1 MGSLHLRL
9 SVAKLTVIDS
19 GRLESVL
26 TQYRELSRKAKVEN
40 RFIFNHVCI
49 RTERIGEAADLLEKS
64 FGLPAFLSP
73 GGQTFEEERGYQISW
88 LEEQAVYLELSEFDR
103 SQSIGYDTG
112 VGQPIGHLSE
122 VGFFVPGMDTALQHL
137 LPLGWSE
144 TSRIET
150 TSAVM
155 VKIYNTQVPGLPVEL
170 IDIIDLDVTDF
181 LS

>member
-1 MGSLHLRL
+1 MT
-9 SVAKLTVIDS
+9 TVNA
-19 GRLESVL
+19 GKLESVL
-26 TQYRELSRKAKVEN
+26 SQYRELARKAKVEN

-64 FGLPAFLSP
+64 FDLPVFLSP
-73 GGQTFEEERGYQISW
+73 GGQTFEEERSYQISW
-88 LEEQAVYLELSEFDR
+88 LEEQTMYLELSEFNR
-103 SQSIGYDTG
+103 SQLIGYDTG

-122 VGFFVPGMDTALQHL
+122 IGFFVPSMDTALEHL

-150 TSAVM
+150 SSAIM